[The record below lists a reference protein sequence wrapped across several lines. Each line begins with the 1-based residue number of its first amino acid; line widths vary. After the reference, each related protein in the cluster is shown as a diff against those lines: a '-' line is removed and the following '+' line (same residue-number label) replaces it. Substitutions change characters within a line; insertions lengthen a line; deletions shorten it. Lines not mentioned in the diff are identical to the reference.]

1 MGLFNALTEIVSAP
15 VRVADAI
22 RRDLTSNDESDAM
35 LSIATLGMSSAVKGI
50 GETVKKAADKLD
62 D

>member
-1 MGLFNALTEIVSAP
+1 MGLLNALKEIVSAP
-15 VRVADAI
+15 VRVAEAV
-22 RRDLTSNDESDAM
+22 RKDLTSDDESDAL
-35 LSIATLGMSSAVKGI
+35 LSVITLGTSSAVKGI

>member
-1 MGLFNALTEIVSAP
+1 MGLFDALTEIVAAP
-15 VRVADAI
+15 IRIADAV
-22 RRDLTSNDESDAM
+22 RKDLTGDDEADAM
-35 LSIATLGMSSAVKGI
+35 LSIATLGTSSAVKGI

>member
-15 VRVADAI
+15 IRVAEA
-22 RRDLTSNDESDAM
+22 
-35 LSIATLGMSSAVKGI
+35 
-50 GETVKKAADKLD
+50 VKKAADKLD

>member
-1 MGLFNALTEIVSAP
+1 MGLFGALKEIVSAP
-15 VRVADAI
+15 VRVAETV
-22 RRDLTSNDESDAM
+22 RKDLTSDDESDAL
-35 LSIATLGMSSAVKGI
+35 LSILTLGTSSAVKGI

>member
-1 MGLFNALTEIVSAP
+1 MGLFNALTEIVAAP

>member
-1 MGLFNALTEIVSAP
+1 MGLFDAIKEIVSAP
-15 VRVADAI
+15 VRVAEAV
-22 RRDLTSNDESDAM
+22 RKDLTSDDESDAL
-35 LSIATLGMSSAVKGI
+35 LSVLTLGTSSAVKGI